1 MKYFDKK
8 YLSGLDHLYRINLI
22 NSSSGFKSA
31 NLIATKSKEGVSN
44 VAVFS
49 SVIHLGSNPPLLG
62 FVVRPTTVPRD
73 TYKNIKETG
82 CYTINHVH
90 EEIIE
95 DAHHCSAKYD
105 ASISEFSMTGLKED
119 YDHAC
124 MAPFVKGAPVQL
136 HMQFREE
143 HHFKINGTIM
153 IIGEIV
159 GLYIKEDL
167 LKEDGFIDLAEGKI
181 TAINGLDGYTLPKL
195 KSRLP
200 YQRPK
205 RKSFYEERFDQI
217 QS

>member
-1 MKYFDKK
+1 MKYFDQK
-8 YLSGLDHLYRINLI
+8 YLASLDHLYRINLV
-22 NSSSGFKSA
+22 NSSSGFKSS
-31 NLIATKSKEGVSN
+31 NLIATKNKEGISN

-62 FVVRPTTVPRD
+62 FVTRPTTVPRN
-73 TYKNIKETG
+73 TYKNIKDTG
-82 CYTINHVH
+82 CYTINHVY

-105 ASISEFSMTGLKED
+105 ASISEFSMTDLKED

-136 HMQFREE
+136 HMEFREE

-153 IIGEIV
+153 IIGEIM
-159 GLYIKEDL
+159 GMYIQEEL

-181 TAINGLDGYTLPKL
+181 TAINGLDGYTVPQL
-195 KSRLP
+195 KARLP

-205 RKSFYEERFDQI
+205 NNGSANQLIDKIEL
-217 QS
+217 